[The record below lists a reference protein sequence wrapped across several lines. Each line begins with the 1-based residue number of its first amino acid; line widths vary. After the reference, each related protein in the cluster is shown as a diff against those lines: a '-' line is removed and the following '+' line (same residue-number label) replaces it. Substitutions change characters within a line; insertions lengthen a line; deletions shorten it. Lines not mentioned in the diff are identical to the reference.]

1 MVEVMLN
8 RLAEI
13 SFKIFDVYK
22 ELIDLDSK
30 RQNDPNYK
38 NLRKVIVDK
47 IATLRSDE

>member
-22 ELIDLDSK
+22 ELVDLDSNK
-30 RQNDPNYK
+30 KDDPNYK
-38 NLRKVIVDK
+38 NLRKV
-47 IATLRSDE
+47 L